1 MRTQLGGGA
10 QYNIARN
17 WKNYGRATSPQV
29 GAVVVWPH
37 HVGMITGR
45 SSNGKWIGEV
55 RQLQRRRPRGADVGF
70 RRKLPHLNQFAG
82 GVTNP

>member
-45 SSNGKWIGEV
+45 SSNGKWIVKSG
-55 RQLQRRRPRGADVGF
+55 
-70 RRKLPHLNQFAG
+70 NYSG
-82 GVTNP
+82 GVREVPMSVPGASFRI